1 MIFVTVGTHEQQ
13 FDRIV
18 KCIDELKK
26 KGIVNEQVV
35 IQTGFSNY
43 EPQFCEWKK
52 LFSYQEMVQY
62 VQNARVVI
70 THGGPSSFIMPL
82 QIGKIPVVVP
92 RQKNYGEHVNNHQ
105 VDFCKA
111 VSERQK
117 NIILVEDISELGEII
132 NNYDTI
138 VNEMSTEIVSNNEKF
153 NDAFSK
159 IIDNL
164 MLKK

>member
-111 VSERQK
+111 VSEREK